1 MQDTDTLSVRVVRGV
16 FQGETAGKEVSGVFQ
31 MGTADK
37 GIVRGFL
44 SRSHKRE
51 LVCMSD
57 G

>member
-44 SRSHKRE
+44 SRSHKPE